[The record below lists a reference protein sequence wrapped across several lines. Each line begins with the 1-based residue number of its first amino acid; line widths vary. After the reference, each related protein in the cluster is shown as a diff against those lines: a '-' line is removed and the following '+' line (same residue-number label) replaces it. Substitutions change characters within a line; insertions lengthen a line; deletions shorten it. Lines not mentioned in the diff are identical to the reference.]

1 MKYLHPIRIFAAAVC
16 VFSCSA
22 FAQGVKIPAEAVK
35 QYGLKLENIEFKVK
49 GLKKTYHFVHI
60 TDLHVMP
67 DDMSEVRKD
76 RQKIFEHRRDIRFA
90 NPKTKLKPSIL
101 WKKLPELLNPSG
113 ADAIFFG
120 ADICDFGSIKTYDTL
135 IPVFKQF
142 KIPFIF
148 LRTSHDISTWI
159 LTVRNQKEVNERSKL
174 IDGHPDLPVIE
185 YDDLLI
191 IGWDNNEYNI
201 KKGTLEK
208 FKKYYAKGKPILF
221 VIHVPITIPGDGS
234 QESMNKI
241 GIKHVW
247 NNKNIRPNQYTKELF
262 ELVTRK
268 GSPVIGI
275 VGGHVHR
282 TWDGLVNG
290 QIRQHIFS
298 PAFEGNIGIITV
310 KPE

>member
-1 MKYLHPIRIFAAAVC
+1 M
-16 VFSCSA
+16 
-22 FAQGVKIPAEAVK
+22 
-35 QYGLKLENIEFKVK
+35 
-49 GLKKTYHFVHI
+49 
-60 TDLHVMP
+60 
-67 DDMSEVRKD
+67 
-76 RQKIFEHRRDIRFA
+76 
-90 NPKTKLKPSIL
+90 
-101 WKKLPELLNPSG
+101 
-113 ADAIFFG
+113 
-120 ADICDFGSIKTYDTL
+120 
-135 IPVFKQF
+135 
-142 KIPFIF
+142 
-148 LRTSHDISTWI
+148 
-159 LTVRNQKEVNERSKL
+159 
-174 IDGHPDLPVIE
+174 
-185 YDDLLI
+185 
-191 IGWDNNEYNI
+191 
-201 KKGTLEK
+201 
-208 FKKYYAKGKPILF
+208 
-221 VIHVPITIPGDGS
+221 IHVPITIPGDGS